1 VASKSTNIH
10 SSSNQFI
17 QLNILP
23 CLLLQASNPFGRP
36 GVWFIGHSL
45 GGALGSIAALK
56 LNSDPLFLGRIGGVV
71 TYGSPRVGNEAWQS
85 LYNANL
91 MDITLR
97 WANFRDMF
105 AALPLKDQ
113 FCMGSVTQ
121 PRLSYSF
128 RHVGRAVQLCPTP
141 DGMEQFVFHPQG
153 TEGSC
158 SAGEI
163 PSIATHLIGHYF
175 DGWRRAY
182 AERFGIPAGLLLST
196 STHVRS
202 VMCSQ
207 CAVAVKP
214 YPLPTNKAAR
224 NDGVVTCVNAK
235 SCQDK
240 LKFALVSWSGLAMT
254 SFYRD
259 DATCD
264 AATLTCQIPIP
275 GSQTV
280 MNAVSRYAAN
290 LTLADIAD
298 LAAALLPEPY
308 ANATSSLKSALLG
321 GATTNGNVS
330 IDNDTFSAELPS
342 IPAYASIA
350 SVTAAAVPA
359 GSSPPPASAVG
370 KANKTAAAT
379 KPASSSS
386 SSRPANHNSSSSSSL
401 TQAVAAGAVTTAAA
415 VASIAKAAAVQSQPL
430 AAAAGLPTLQ
440 DPASAMKH

>member
-1 VASKSTNIH
+1 MRIPC
-10 SSSNQFI
+10 F
-17 QLNILP
+17 P
-23 CLLLQASNPFGRP
+23 CLQATNPFGKP

-56 LNSDPLFLGRIGGVV
+56 LHNDPLFIGRIGGVI

-85 LYNANL
+85 LYNDRL
-91 MDITLR
+91 MDLTLR
-97 WANFRDMF
+97 WANFRDF
-105 AALPLKDQ
+105 VSALPNKDQ
-113 FCMGSVTQ
+113 YCMSITQ
-121 PRLSYSF
+121 PRLTYSF
-128 RHVGRAVQLCPTP
+128 RHVGRAVQLCPMP
-141 DGMEQFVFHPQG
+141 DGMEKFVFHPKG

-158 SAGEI
+158 SAGEF

-182 AERFGIPAGLLLST
+182 ANRFGIPAGLLLST

-254 SFYRD
+254 SFYRE

-264 AATLTCQIPIP
+264 AATFTCQIPIP

-280 MNAVSRYAAN
+280 MNAVSKYAAN

-308 ANATSSLKSALLG
+308 ANATNSLKSALLG
-321 GATTNGNVS
+321 GATTNGNVTDDGS
-330 IDNDTFSAELPS
+330 SFSAELTG

-350 SVTAAAVPA
+350 STAMPYGASSLVTPA
-359 GSSPPPASAVG
+359 PDKADTPLSGSKISSGSSSNSA
-370 KANKTAAAT
+370 AIH
-379 KPASSSS
+379 SSSS
-386 SSRPANHNSSSSSSL
+386 SIGKTVSAVG
-401 TQAVAAGAVTTAAA
+401 VAA
-415 VASIAKAAAVQSQPL
+415 ASPAKAAGHKSQPL

-440 DPASAMKH
+440 APADAASH

>member
-1 VASKSTNIH
+1 M
-10 SSSNQFI
+10 
-17 QLNILP
+17 P
-23 CLLLQASNPFGRP
+23 YLLLQATNPFGRP

-56 LNSDPLFLGRIGGVV
+56 LNNDPLFLGRIVGVV

-85 LYNANL
+85 FYNSNL

-97 WANFRDMF
+97 WANFRDLF

-121 PRLSYSF
+121 PLSVRLSYSF

-182 AERFGIPAGLLLST
+182 AEKFGIPAGLLLST

-202 VMCSQ
+202 VMCSS

-264 AATLTCQIPIP
+264 AATYTCQIPIP

-280 MNAVSRYAAN
+280 MNAVSKYAAN

-321 GATTNGNVS
+321 GATTNANVS
-330 IDNDTFSAELPS
+330 IDNDTFSAEQPS

-350 SVTAAAVPA
+350 SLTATPA
-359 GSSPPPASAVG
+359 GATATPPALAAG
-370 KANKTAAAT
+370 KANKTSAGTKAGSGST
-379 KPASSSS
+379 SSIKPASSSS
-386 SSRPANHNSSSSSSL
+386 SSSSL
-401 TQAVAAGAVTTAAA
+401 SKTVSAVTTAAA
-415 VASIAKAAAVQSQPL
+415 VASLAKAAAVQSKPL

-440 DPASAMKH
+440 EPAAAIQQ